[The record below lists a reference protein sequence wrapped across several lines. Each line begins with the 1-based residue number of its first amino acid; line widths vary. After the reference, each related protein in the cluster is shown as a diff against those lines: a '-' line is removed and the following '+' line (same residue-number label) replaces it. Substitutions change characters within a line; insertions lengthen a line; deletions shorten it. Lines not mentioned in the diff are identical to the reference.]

1 MRTRMRTMVIP
12 RHQLP
17 TLLIPG
23 WVDFVLFFSGLLV
36 GLTVI
41 LGLAGDGSLSP
52 FLLGVVKSLNVC
64 RILDAFIAEWS
75 DPVGTFS

>member
-1 MRTRMRTMVIP
+1 MRTRMRTMVPP

-17 TLLIPG
+17 TLPIPG
-23 WVDFVLFFSGLLV
+23 WVDFVLFFGGLLV
-36 GLTVI
+36 GLTIV
-41 LGLAGDGSLSP
+41 LGLAGDELLFP
-52 FLLGVVKSLNVC
+52 PLLGVVKSSNVC